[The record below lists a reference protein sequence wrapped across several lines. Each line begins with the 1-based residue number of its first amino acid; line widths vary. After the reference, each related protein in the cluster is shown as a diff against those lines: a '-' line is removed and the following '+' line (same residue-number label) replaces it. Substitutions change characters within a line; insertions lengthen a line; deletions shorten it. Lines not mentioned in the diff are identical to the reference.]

1 MSLTIYEDLEQGSPE
16 WLLARCGILTASNVG
31 SLLTPTLKIASSETS
46 RAIQRLLTAE
56 RITGHVEEVFVSADM
71 ERGMFDEPLARD
83 LYSTTYA
90 PVTELGFMVREIDGY
105 KIGYSPDGL
114 VGDGGLIEIKSRK
127 QKIHLKTILDDS
139 VPAEN
144 MAQIQAGLLVSGR
157 EWCDYLSYCGGMPMY
172 RIRVLPDPAWQEAII
187 GALVAFETQ
196 SAIWVD
202 EYLTRTEG
210 LPSTERIDHFGVEL
224 KL

>member
-90 PVTELGFMVREIDGY
+90 PVTELGFMVREINGY
-105 KIGYSPDGL
+105 KLGYSPDGL
-114 VGDGGLIEIKSRK
+114 VGEDGLIEIKSRK

-139 VPAEN
+139 VPTEN

-157 EWCDYLSYCGGMPMY
+157 GWCDYLSYCGGMPMY

>member
-90 PVTELGFMVREIDGY
+90 PVTELGFLVREIDGY
-105 KIGYSPDGL
+105 KLGYSPDGL
-114 VGDGGLIEIKSRK
+114 VGEDGLIEIKSRK

-139 VPAEN
+139 VPTEN

-187 GALVAFETQ
+187 GALAAFETQ